1 MGGLKK
7 DNVSS
12 LKHLL
17 NFKYKNFVNENG
29 DFNVDNYMQYFIET
43 PDVIQDYYYDCI
55 NFLQAKLDEIKDNGG
70 YDSDEYHHVYDK
82 FIDTQQKVI
91 EIITE
96 DALRDLKTSLVP
108 LKAEIERLKSDIKS
122 EKNVSRVLQMIDSIL
137 NVVAAVIAIISL

>member
-43 PDVIQDYYYDCI
+43 PDVIQAYYYDCI

-91 EIITE
+91 E